1 MKIKGM
7 RISGTTG
14 LLSGIALMVTGGVL
28 MARGEIRW
36 LNTSYDY
43 GVMQEI
49 AGKKT
54 GEARFVNE
62 GPDTTYIS
70 YVRPSCGC
78 TDADYTKGELLPGD
92 TATVCF
98 TYNPAGRP
106 GAFEKSVK
114 VYVGP
119 EKTRHVVK
127 ISGTVVGSPATLALH
142 YPIDAGAV
150 RLSTRL
156 IDLGDVAVG
165 TGRHA
170 FVTMVNQTLDSITP
184 TLVVPQG
191 LSAEITP
198 ERLGPG
204 DLGTLGIYINS
215 GGAVSARSGE
225 QQVRVPLIIDRDT
238 TDIILRAK
246 FISQN

>member
-1 MKIKGM
+1 MKIKGLK
-7 RISGTTG
+7 IPGTMVWLAG
-14 LLSGIALMVTGGVL
+14 VCLALAGGVSV
-28 MARGEIRW
+28 ARSEIRW
-36 LNTSYDY
+36 LNTSYDF
-43 GVMQEI
+43 GVMKEV
-49 AGKKT
+49 AGKQT
-54 GEARFVNE
+54 GEARFYNE
-62 GPDTTYIS
+62 GPDTTFIS

-78 TDADYTKGELLPGD
+78 TDADYTKGEILPGD
-92 TATVCF
+92 TATVTF

-127 ISGTVVGSPATLALH
+127 ITGTVVGSPATLALH
-142 YPIDAGAV
+142 FPIDAGAV

-184 TLVVPQG
+184 TLIVPQG
-191 LSAEITP
+191 LSADITP

-215 GGAVSARSGE
+215 GGAASARSGE
-225 QQVRVPLIIDRDT
+225 RQVSVPLVIGRDT

-246 FISQN
+246 FISSN